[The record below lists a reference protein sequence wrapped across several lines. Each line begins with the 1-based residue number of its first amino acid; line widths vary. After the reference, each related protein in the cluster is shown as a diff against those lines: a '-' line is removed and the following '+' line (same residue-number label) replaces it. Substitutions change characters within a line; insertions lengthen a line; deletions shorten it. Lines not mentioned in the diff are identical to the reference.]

1 MKFSDPDSVPAK
13 LRETIA
19 DRELALGERL
29 FRRGDKANSFFIL
42 KQGRIRLTRP
52 TIENKTA
59 TIQFAKPGDIIGENA
74 IFESAYPCT
83 AIATIAS
90 KVIVYPV
97 KDLTI
102 MLQEYPELIKDLLG
116 ILLPKIKYF
125 QNNMELREIHAAHQ
139 RVLQFLIYEADQ
151 DQVVNIDHPLQE
163 IALQL
168 GYTPATLSRA
178 LSKLEQS
185 GSITRQSNVIY
196 LNSSTAA

>member
-1 MKFSDPDSVPAK
+1 MKFSDPDSFPAK
-13 LRETIA
+13 LRQIIA
-19 DRELALGERL
+19 ERKLAVGERL
-29 FRRGDKANSFFIL
+29 FRRGDAANSFFIL

-74 IFESAYPCT
+74 IFESAYPCS
-83 AIATIAS
+83 AIATVAS
-90 KVIVYPV
+90 KVLVYPAQH
-97 KDLTI
+97 LGI
-102 MLQEYPELIKDLLG
+102 MLEECPELTKDLLA

-125 QNNMELREIHAAHQ
+125 QNNMELREIRAAHQ
-139 RVLQFLIYEADQ
+139 RVLQFLIYEAGRDK
-151 DQVVNIDHPLQE
+151 VVNINHPLQE

-178 LSKLEQS
+178 LSKLEQN